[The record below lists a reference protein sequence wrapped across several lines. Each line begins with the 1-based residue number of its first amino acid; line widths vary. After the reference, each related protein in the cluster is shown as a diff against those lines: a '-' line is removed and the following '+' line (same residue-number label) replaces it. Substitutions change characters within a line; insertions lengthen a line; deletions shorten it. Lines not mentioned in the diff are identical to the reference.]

1 MRCIGKGAE
10 SAVMFCGIM
19 NLPPPPTKFTKFNN
33 ILLQAARETCE
44 ESMAEAVHEAVEEN
58 EGGRD
63 IAVAVDGSW
72 QKRGFSSKNG
82 VVTVTSVDTGKV
94 IDVEIL
100 SKHCICPNKTKHLQ
114 NCKRNFVGYSGKM
127 ETTTT
132 PEITP
137 SAPGPALDMETSTT
151 MDTNAPSSESLESF
165 LESVRVDA
173 LRANL
178 SSIQNSSDY
187 LSITIFAENKLNC
200 LSNFMFPDIN
210 VSNNISVDL
219 IKIIEEARLKF
230 SILKHQE
237 MKDDLNQFTNLCQS
251 WGIQKPATQTP
262 FVLAK
267 LRQRRNSLPGETSKK
282 QKLEATTCQNKF
294 SVLSIEDPPEELQI
308 DEPLPPSPTPE
319 KTTTKPKKK
328 HGPSK
333 KPASLAN
340 KQPPAPTP
348 VITAAQIAQLS
359 TSTATRSIRIIPNQQ
374 MLPKPLTAP
383 PITIDNVVNSSAL
396 LRELQTITSLKL

>member
-1 MRCIGKGAE
+1 
-10 SAVMFCGIM
+10 
-19 NLPPPPTKFTKFNN
+19 
-33 ILLQAARETCE
+33 
-44 ESMAEAVHEAVEEN
+44 
-58 EGGRD
+58 
-63 IAVAVDGSW
+63 
-72 QKRGFSSKNG
+72 
-82 VVTVTSVDTGKV
+82 
-94 IDVEIL
+94 
-100 SKHCICPNKTKHLQ
+100 
-114 NCKRNFVGYSGKM
+114 
-127 ETTTT
+127 
-132 PEITP
+132 
-137 SAPGPALDMETSTT
+137 METSTT
-151 MDTNAPSSESLESF
+151 TMDINAPSGESLESF

-187 LSITIFAENKLNC
+187 LSIAIFAENKLNC

-251 WGIQKPATQTP
+251 WGIQNPATQTP

-267 LRQRRNSLPGETSKK
+267 PRQRKNSLPGETSKK

-294 SVLSIEDPPEELQI
+294 SVLYIEDPPEELQI

-348 VITAAQIAQLS
+348 VITAAQIAQPS
-359 TSTATRSIRIIPNQQ
+359 TSTATPSIRTIPNQQ
-374 MLPKPLTAP
+374 MLPKPPTAP
-383 PITIDNVVNSSAL
+383 PITIDNNFETNTKSQLEAVNKHTSIMQDYIAAKWEGNRIGNNGYECEKELFSFL
-396 LRELQTITSLKL
+396 LHCVWTGLGEFV

>member
-1 MRCIGKGAE
+1 
-10 SAVMFCGIM
+10 
-19 NLPPPPTKFTKFNN
+19 
-33 ILLQAARETCE
+33 
-44 ESMAEAVHEAVEEN
+44 
-58 EGGRD
+58 
-63 IAVAVDGSW
+63 
-72 QKRGFSSKNG
+72 
-82 VVTVTSVDTGKV
+82 
-94 IDVEIL
+94 
-100 SKHCICPNKTKHLQ
+100 
-114 NCKRNFVGYSGKM
+114 
-127 ETTTT
+127 
-132 PEITP
+132 
-137 SAPGPALDMETSTT
+137 
-151 MDTNAPSSESLESF
+151 
-165 LESVRVDA
+165 
-173 LRANL
+173 NL

-187 LSITIFAENKLNC
+187 LSIAIFAENKLNC

-210 VSNNISVDL
+210 VNNNISVDL

-251 WGIQKPATQTP
+251 WGIQNPATQTP

-267 LRQRRNSLPGETSKK
+267 PRQRKNSLPGETSKK

-348 VITAAQIAQLS
+348 RLCSGFLDNHGIHQVIFETAGDDMFTCVIHQANIFVMAIVNS
-359 TSTATRSIRIIPNQQ
+359 
-374 MLPKPLTAP
+374 KPL
-383 PITIDNVVNSSAL
+383 S
-396 LRELQTITSLKL
+396 